1 MEGTEHVVTPGVRT
15 GRPTS
20 APGDPQPA
28 DGRRGHRHRGHRM
41 RHGRLRSGIRFG
53 IGIGIAEWIVGD
65 PEPDCRR
72 PAERLDQPVRK
83 PGPEPAEQQH
93 RGEIRRS
100 PGAVTVIDG
109 AGAVKILDGGTL
121 GPLDP
126 AKHAGALPD
135 PGAVLRRLEKLE
147 PMAATLLPRSGQ
159 RHLYFGMLTGVLG
172 RWHTGQALAY
182 LRLADGPVC
191 SPSQPM
197 PSDGSPHLQQEVPCH
212 VGVLAPLDD
221 PTAEGVTIEGVY

>member
-1 MEGTEHVVTPGVRT
+1 MSSPRVSALVGRHLTPAIRSLLTVAVVTATVATGCATAASVPGS
-15 GRPTS
+15 GSGSGSLSGSS
-20 APGDPQPA
+20 AT
-28 DGRRGHRHRGHRM
+28 
-41 RHGRLRSGIRFG
+41 
-53 IGIGIAEWIVGD
+53 
-65 PEPDCRR
+65 
-72 PAERLDQPVRK
+72 
-83 PGPEPAEQQH
+83 
-93 RGEIRRS
+93 RS
-100 PGAVTVIDG
+100 PTAVVLPSGSTSRSENRAPNQQSSNTAVEFDGVPVAVTVIDG

-121 GPLDP
+121 GALDP
-126 AKHAGALPD
+126 AKHAGAPPD

-172 RWHTGQALAY
+172 RWHAGQALAY

-197 PSDGSPHLQQEVPCH
+197 PSDGSPHLQQEVLCH